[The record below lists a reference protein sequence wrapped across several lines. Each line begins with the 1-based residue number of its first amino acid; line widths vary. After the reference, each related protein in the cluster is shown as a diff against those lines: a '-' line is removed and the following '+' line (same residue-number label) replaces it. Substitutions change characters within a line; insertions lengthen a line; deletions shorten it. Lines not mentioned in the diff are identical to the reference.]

1 MSIYKKI
8 ILYLQTHFPIHN
20 LNKFIKSKHCKI
32 IIIIMIINNN
42 SKRYLFIYK
51 YHIFIIKHKYIS
63 FKPSSSH

>member
-1 MSIYKKI
+1 MSIYKK

-20 LNKFIKSKHCKI
+20 HNKFIKIKHCMI
-32 IIIIMIINNN
+32 IIIIINNN

>member
-1 MSIYKKI
+1 MSIYKK

-20 LNKFIKSKHCKI
+20 LNKSIKSKHCM
-32 IIIIMIINNN
+32 IIIMIINNN

>member
-1 MSIYKKI
+1 MSIYKK

-20 LNKFIKSKHCKI
+20 LNKSIKSKHCMI